1 MAKESRINEQIQVP
15 EVRLVGPEGE
25 QLGVVNT
32 SEALQRARAQD
43 LDLVEV
49 APMAVPPVCRMMD
62 FGKFKYITSKREQEA
77 RKKQT
82 VIQVKEIKVRPKT
95 EEHDL
100 NTKLKHIRRFLEE
113 GDKVKVTVRFRG
125 RELAYA
131 SQSGFEVLKHIV
143 EAIADIAKVESAP
156 KMEGKTMMAIVSPTM
171 QHKKKPVGGAEK
183 PQATTASTA
192 APKAAPPAS
201 TAPPTQ
207 KLEG

>member
-1 MAKESRINEQIQVP
+1 M
-15 EVRLVGPEGE
+15 
-25 QLGVVNT
+25 GVVKT
-32 SEALQRARAQD
+32 SEALQSARTQD

-49 APMAVPPVCRMMD
+49 APMAVPPVCRIMD

-171 QHKKKPVGGAEK
+171 HKKKTVGGAEK
-183 PQATTASTA
+183 PQATTAPTA
-192 APKAAPPAS
+192 APKGAPQAATAPPA
-201 TAPPTQ
+201 Q